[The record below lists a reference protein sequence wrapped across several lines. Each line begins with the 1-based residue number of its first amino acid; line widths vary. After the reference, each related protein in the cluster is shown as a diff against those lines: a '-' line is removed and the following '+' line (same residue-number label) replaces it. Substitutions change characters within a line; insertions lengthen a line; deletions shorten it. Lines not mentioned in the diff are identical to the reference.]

1 MVGVSVMDTR
11 LLDPFSTA
19 PSYFAYVSNSPVIIV
34 AISRD
39 FAANSELEPHTPH
52 PCRLYNELEYDQNEL
67 ENVHSM
73 DWVSEDLHAFLDYS
87 SLRSGTRSHR
97 IIRSIRA

>member
-1 MVGVSVMDTR
+1 MSSLQDLAAEYGV
-11 LLDPFSTA
+11 
-19 PSYFAYVSNSPVIIV
+19 
-34 AISRD
+34 
-39 FAANSELEPHTPH
+39 
-52 PCRLYNELEYDQNEL
+52 NELEYDQNEL